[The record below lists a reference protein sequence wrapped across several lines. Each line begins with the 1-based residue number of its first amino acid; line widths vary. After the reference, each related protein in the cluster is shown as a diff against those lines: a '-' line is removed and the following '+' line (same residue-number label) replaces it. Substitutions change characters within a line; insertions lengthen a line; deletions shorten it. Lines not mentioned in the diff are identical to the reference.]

1 MINVV
6 SFEVDSA
13 TLRMAE
19 DGLRALTDAIGPMM
33 MGYSKGDANQ
43 KNEEEAARTAA
54 KYCAIGSEACHLL
67 ADCLEKLERMETEN
81 G

>member
-6 SFEVDSA
+6 SIEVNSA

-43 KNEEEAARTAA
+43 KKRGRGSAYGGKILRNR
-54 KYCAIGSEACHLL
+54 IGSMSFVCRLSREA
-67 ADCLEKLERMETEN
+67 
-81 G
+81 